1 MTVAIVGAMA
11 IEIEYLLKEIN
22 CPEKI
27 EKNGYTFW
35 LGDFSDKKIILTY
48 SGVGKVAAAV
58 LATTLVNLF
67 PDLDLVINI
76 GVAGGIIG
84 KTKIGEVIS
93 FNRYAYYDADATYFP
108 KYVRG
113 QIPGC
118 PAYFTPEEN
127 FLKVCQGIISHE
139 GMVLSGDAFFTNN
152 AEIKQVIETHFPN
165 ENVISLDME
174 STAFAQSFY
183 HLQTPFGSLRV
194 ISDLIGSAV
203 SEYEENLQ
211 SCAYLAC
218 QSLLTVLGKI

>member
-22 CPEKI
+22 CTEKI
-27 EKNGYTFW
+27 EKNGYAFW
-35 LGDFSDKKIILTY
+35 LGDFADKKIILTY

-67 PDLDLVINI
+67 SDIDLVINI

-93 FNRYAYYDADATYFP
+93 FNKYAYYDADATYFP
-108 KYVRG
+108 KYTRG

-127 FLKVCQGIISHE
+127 FLKACQEFISQE
-139 GMVLSGDAFFTNN
+139 GMVLSGDVFFTDRV
-152 AEIKQVIETHFPN
+152 EINRVIDTYFPN
-165 ENVISLDME
+165 KNVISLDME
-174 STAFAQSFY
+174 SAAFAQSFY
-183 HLQTPFGSLRV
+183 QLQIPFGSLRV
-194 ISDLIGSAV
+194 ISDLIGSEV
-203 SEYEENLQ
+203 SEYEENLK
-211 SCAYLAC
+211 SCASLAC
-218 QSLLTVLGKI
+218 QHLLVVLRKI